1 MYIHAACTFY
11 AVMIMVLA
19 FYNSH
24 FNTFRWHNFVHAIAT
39 AFTHKY
45 ILYDYSINDCALC
58 VFLCICVKAT
68 TPPRCCTF
76 ILRTKHANRHNCRIA
91 RATSPKESHGACHT
105 HSSITVRTMRDA
117 SRCMHAHNHCSH
129 LLFTLL
135 GRHRRRHYCTFR
147 THTQTMP
154 HIYTRSSDCALAGAL
169 HVYGLKAHT

>member
-1 MYIHAACTFY
+1 MFY

-19 FYNSH
+19 FYISH
-24 FNTFRWHNFVHAIAT
+24 FNTFRWHKFVHAIAT
-39 AFTHKY
+39 AYTHKY

-76 ILRTKHANRHNCRIA
+76 ILRTKHANRQNCRIA

-117 SRCMHAHNHCSH
+117 SLVHACAQPLQSFVVHLTGSAPSTTILYISNSH
-129 LLFTLL
+129 TNDA
-135 GRHRRRHYCTFR
+135 CTS
-147 THTQTMP
+147 TP
-154 HIYTRSSDCALAGAL
+154 ALATVHL
-169 HVYGLKAHT
+169 PVHYMFMV